1 MRAGEAGDSTR
12 RNKSFDGANGREPER
27 RYTADTEGERRS
39 VQRVRG
45 RKEGSLT
52 HTHNHTHVHEP
63 AARLS
68 FPSSPP
74 SSSPPPFGVKVC
86 N

>member
-39 VQRVRG
+39 VQRVRR

-52 HTHNHTHVHEP
+52 HTITHTFMNRQLDYRFRPLHR
-63 AARLS
+63 RLRRHL
-68 FPSSPP
+68 
-74 SSSPPPFGVKVC
+74 G
-86 N
+86 